1 MQDFVD
7 QNLNEL
13 IDYFNKSFGINVTG
27 LTRTE
32 LEMFNAENNLGME
45 HKLDTINAFVH
56 NGQIYIVTSNAS
68 AENLFHELT
77 HIFLGVV
84 KASDPEAYHELIKSY
99 TTSRTYQ
106 KLHWNHKQ
114 TYKHYS
120 EEDVAEETVADIIA
134 DKLFQAKQ
142 LGTNDLQGDQ
152 VLGLFEEIFKRSNR
166 FTKSLQDNGL
176 GFQKYMRN
184 LLDENAG
191 TMERNMRISNLV
203 QQLISDG
210 KIKEYC

>member
-1 MQDFVD
+1 MNITIIGRKCSPRDAFKEKAERKLAKVD
-7 QNLNEL
+7 RFFTSEADAK
-13 IDYFNKSFGINVTG
+13 ITATVEKSYQTVEITV
-27 LTRTE
+27 
-32 LEMFNAENNLGME
+32 NAGGMVFRAQE
-45 HKLDTINAFVH
+45 KADTIDDALDRCVD
-56 NGQIYIVTSNAS
+56 
-68 AENLFHELT
+68 NLIRRIRKNKT
-77 HIFLGVV
+77 
-84 KASDPEAYHELIKSY
+84 
-99 TTSRTYQ
+99 
-106 KLHWNHKQ
+106 KLEKRLKDVSFDSF
-114 TYKHYS
+114 TP

-134 DKLFQAKQ
+134 DRLFQAKQ

-210 KIKEYC
+210 KIRENC